1 MTEPWIWLFPA
12 TYLLHLAEESFAGE
26 HFRNWTRRITG
37 WSIPLVTFMILDGCF
52 FFLMVAAVLTLES
65 DRWHW
70 LLPALGTIIAIN
82 GLGHMAGTIATRSYS
97 PGVITGVLA
106 WATLGLAALERSSAT
121 MPAPAW
127 WTGVAAGLIGSAAIV
142 GLAFAVSRKAVN

>member
-1 MTEPWIWLFPA
+1 
-12 TYLLHLAEESFAGE
+12 
-26 HFRNWTRRITG
+26 
-37 WSIPLVTFMILDGCF
+37 MILNGCF
-52 FFLMVAAVLTLES
+52 FFLMGAAVLTLES
-65 DRWHW
+65 GRWHW

-127 WTGVAAGLIGSAAIV
+127 WTRVAAGLIGSAAIV